1 MRVNV
6 LIRDAGEEER
16 SNIAL
21 WALAFFQAHVPTH
34 EIVDHRI
41 LDLDEADEAGCTTL
55 RLTLKKRP

>member
-21 WALAFFQAHVPTH
+21 WALAFFKTHVPTH
-34 EIVDHRI
+34 EIAGHRI
-41 LDLDEADEAGCTTL
+41 LDLDEANEAGCTTL